1 MSTTLRIAF
10 VLVILGIAAF
20 VFDLVPRDVKRTVRE
35 FAEQR
40 ERSAK
45 DRRSQETAQQLG
57 ALRELQKETSR
68 LASEHDSLEAAK
80 TRP

>member
-35 FAEQR
+35 LAEQR

-68 LASEHDSLEAAK
+68 LESERDSLEAAK